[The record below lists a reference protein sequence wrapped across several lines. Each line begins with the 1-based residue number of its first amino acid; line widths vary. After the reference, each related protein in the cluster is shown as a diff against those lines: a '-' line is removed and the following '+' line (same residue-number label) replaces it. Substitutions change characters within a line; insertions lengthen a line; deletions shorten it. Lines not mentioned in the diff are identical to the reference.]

1 MFESMEKTLLAGIGM
16 LSLTQKKG
24 EEMVEEFRQKFN
36 LSEEKGREMLES
48 LQAAVKENRE
58 KLEELAQEE
67 VKKACDRLGVVTRE
81 EFDKLAKKVQT
92 LEKKLKA
99 HE

>member
-1 MFESMEKTLLAGIGM
+1 MFESMEKALLAGIGM

-24 EEMVEEFRQKFN
+24 EEVVEEFRQKFN
-36 LSEEKGREMLES
+36 LSEEKGREMLEA
-48 LQAAVKENRE
+48 LQSAAKENRE
-58 KLEELAQEE
+58 KLQDLAHEE
-67 VKKACDRLGVVTRE
+67 VKKACDRLGVVTRD
-81 EFDKLAKKVQT
+81 EFDKLAKKVQS